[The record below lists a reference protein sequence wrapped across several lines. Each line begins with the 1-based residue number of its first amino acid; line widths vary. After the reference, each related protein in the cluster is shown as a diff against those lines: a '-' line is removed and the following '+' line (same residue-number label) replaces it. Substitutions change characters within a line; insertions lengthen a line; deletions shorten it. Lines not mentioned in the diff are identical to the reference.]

1 MNLVEGEELTAAGTK
16 GRRGA
21 CRDRGLE
28 GKWEKV
34 GARGGAK
41 RVTRGRSVR
50 GDYLYIVIFD
60 GSEALGS

>member
-1 MNLVEGEELTAAGTK
+1 MLTVAGTK
-16 GRRGA
+16 VRRGGS
-21 CRDRGLE
+21 CRGHDHGVK
-28 GKWEKV
+28 GEKV
-34 GARGGAK
+34 GAGGGAR